1 MLVLRV
7 CFVLLRLETPCFS
20 VPGFQVF
27 HSPFVARDPSADAI
41 FLPGS
46 CLIIAD
52 TLSPEH
58 SLVCEDIKRLR
69 VSLNV
74 TCCFLTCQ
82 HYIQGG
88 SGLHL

>member
-1 MLVLRV
+1 M

-27 HSPFVARDPSADAI
+27 HSPFVARDPSADAR

-58 SLVCEDIKRLR
+58 SLVCEDIKRSR